1 MAFAPER
8 IFLLDYTCVQ
18 PFGHNVPSLHIF
30 GTYFSEFAPITTL
43 VPITFRGNIA
53 EFDKILASPLQGF
66 FRFDRSI
73 KFAGFRV
80 STENFH
86 RAAIKISNRLARRLT
101 GREIAEIDAL
111 RNVAEVDHAL
121 DFSSSDILVLPSA
134 DMYGVRCLVEH
145 FEKCPPER
153 RPRLHFRLIGVMEH
167 HSYSYRSP
175 LEEIVASV
183 RRGRDKGLY
192 IQVSCETPAYLDVL
206 KRHIPDAFLFPYPMH
221 AVSPGPEGLELP
233 TFALP
238 GQGRVD
244 KGYDRICNIAALVKE
259 LGRDVRWIVHSMRT
273 TDRHYSPGCQD
284 LLHLNPSIEVMSAD
298 LTDNEMRDLYRRSSF
313 SILPYS
319 RETYKLRGSAV
330 FQEALAYGHLCVVPK
345 GTGIAGI
352 AEIVGN
358 GITAETDEEFA
369 HSVVTLCDLPWQQR
383 RDKVAAAQERY
394 GLLVSEA
401 MARIFA

>member
-1 MAFAPER
+1 MAFAPAR
-8 IFLLDYTCVQ
+8 ILLLDYTCVQ
-18 PFGHNVPSLHIF
+18 PFGHNVPSLRIF
-30 GTYFSEFAPITTL
+30 GAYLSEFAPITIL
-43 VPITFRGNIA
+43 VPATFRGNIA
-53 EFDKILASPLQGF
+53 EFEKRLASPLQGF
-66 FRFDRSI
+66 FRFDRSVT
-73 KFAGFRV
+73 FAGCRV

-86 RAAIKISNRLARRLT
+86 RAAIKITNRLARRFT
-101 GREIAEIDAL
+101 GREIAEVDAL
-111 RNVAEVDHAL
+111 RNVAELDRAL
-121 DFSSSDILVLPSA
+121 DFSSSDILLLPSA
-134 DMYGVRCLVEH
+134 DMYGVRCLVDY

-167 HSYSYRSP
+167 HSYSYGSP

-183 RRGRDKGLY
+183 RRGRDKGLH
-192 IQVSCETPAYLDVL
+192 IQVSCETPAYLDL
-206 KRHIPDAFLFPYPMH
+206 LQGRIADAFLFPYPMH
-221 AVSPGPEGLELP
+221 PVSPAPEEWELP
-233 TFALP
+233 TIALP

-244 KGYDRICNIAALVKE
+244 KGYNRISNIATLVKG
-259 LGRDVRWIVHSMRT
+259 LGRDVRWLVHSMRA
-273 TDRHYSPGCQD
+273 TDRHYSPKYQD

-298 LTDNEMRDLYRRSSF
+298 LRDDEMRDLYRRSSF

-352 AEIVGN
+352 AEVVGN
-358 GITAETDEEFA
+358 GIAAETDEEFA
-369 HSVVTLCDLPWQQR
+369 RAVVALCDLPWQQR

-401 MARIFA
+401 LARIFA